1 MGWCMFSDQK
11 NIKGRHNWIRNVVLF
26 VLTRTM
32 KKITSDIGFTADRGA
47 MIHVFLLCMPSWID
61 RMGFSLPRPHFQ
73 PKSRP
78 GDDKT
83 TDGGNLIAVH
93 HGQVNPFEHF
103 HLYFLF
109 VIFVKDSRHL
119 YIYLLNFL
127 DCRFSFHHFLY
138 HPYICI

>member
-1 MGWCMFSDQK
+1 
-11 NIKGRHNWIRNVVLF
+11 
-26 VLTRTM
+26 M

-127 DCRFSFHHFLY
+127 DCRFSFHHFFLSSLY
-138 HPYICI
+138 LYIKAVNFSHFVNHLKFRNKIIL